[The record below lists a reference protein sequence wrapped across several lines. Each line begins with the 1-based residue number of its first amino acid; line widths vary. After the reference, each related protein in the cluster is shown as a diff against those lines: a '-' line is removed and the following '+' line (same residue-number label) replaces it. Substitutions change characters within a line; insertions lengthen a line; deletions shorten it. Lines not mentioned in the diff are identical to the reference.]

1 MIHLKAIMN
10 KSNIKQIIIF
20 FLLFVSIIIFICLFK
35 NTSDIYLKEKE
46 KEDYRTIYI
55 TIKPFVNK
63 EEILN
68 DDMIEKY
75 LNEENEYIIVLKS
88 SNNVDN
94 FKLKYNNM
102 INRFASQSFND
113 SSYKISKTIISIILS
128 ISIIIMTILIF
139 VFSINYIYN
148 IEKDI
153 ALYKL
158 IGYSNNK
165 IIKLFIIYML
175 LLYFV
180 IYIISII
187 ISFIITKYIITIAF
201 ISVLEILI
209 LYLFVIIIVLISFI
223 RIIKRIKKISPI
235 ELINSY

>member
-35 NTSDIYLKEKE
+35 NTSDTYLKEKE

-94 FKLKYNNM
+94 FKLKYN
-102 INRFASQSFND
+102 
-113 SSYKISKTIISIILS
+113 K
-128 ISIIIMTILIF
+128 
-139 VFSINYIYN
+139 
-148 IEKDI
+148 
-153 ALYKL
+153 
-158 IGYSNNK
+158 
-165 IIKLFIIYML
+165 
-175 LLYFV
+175 
-180 IYIISII
+180 
-187 ISFIITKYIITIAF
+187 
-201 ISVLEILI
+201 
-209 LYLFVIIIVLISFI
+209 
-223 RIIKRIKKISPI
+223 
-235 ELINSY
+235 